1 MSNAVIV
8 KLNELGY
15 TTIPEAFYGKV
26 NEWRMW
32 YQGDVKGFHRY
43 RVRNGEHI
51 INCKRYSLGMAK
63 KLCEDWA
70 NLPLTEKVKIT
81 LEGEHEQAFVDRILK
96 ENNFEVKANEMQEL
110 KSALARW
117 HISPASSARRSAR
130 TAASSPAMPR
140 ASCWTM

>member
-43 RVRNGEHI
+43 RIRNGEHI
-51 INCKRYSLGMAK
+51 VNR
-63 KLCEDWA
+63 
-70 NLPLTEKVKIT
+70 
-81 LEGEHEQAFVDRILK
+81 
-96 ENNFEVKANEMQEL
+96 
-110 KSALARW
+110 
-117 HISPASSARRSAR
+117 
-130 TAASSPAMPR
+130 
-140 ASCWTM
+140 